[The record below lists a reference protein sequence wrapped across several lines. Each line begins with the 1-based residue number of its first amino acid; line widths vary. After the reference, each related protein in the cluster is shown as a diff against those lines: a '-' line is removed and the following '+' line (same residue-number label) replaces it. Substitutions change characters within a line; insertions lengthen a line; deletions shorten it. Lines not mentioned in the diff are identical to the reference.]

1 MRSVRFDRLFAGLVG
16 AFKRYHSTPRSPDGI
31 PRLAVAR
38 EQLDDA
44 RGAMADERDRL
55 RIRTG
60 REPGPVRKYAVPDE
74 KLAKLR
80 VAQMKDL
87 NRGS

>member
-1 MRSVRFDRLFAGLVG
+1 MRSVRFDRLFVRLVG
-16 AFKRYHSTPRSPDGI
+16 AFNRYHRTPRSPDGI

-38 EQLDDA
+38 KQLDDA

-60 REPGPVRKYAVPDE
+60 RQPGPVRKFAVSDE
-74 KLAKLR
+74 KLAELR

-87 NRGS
+87 SRGS